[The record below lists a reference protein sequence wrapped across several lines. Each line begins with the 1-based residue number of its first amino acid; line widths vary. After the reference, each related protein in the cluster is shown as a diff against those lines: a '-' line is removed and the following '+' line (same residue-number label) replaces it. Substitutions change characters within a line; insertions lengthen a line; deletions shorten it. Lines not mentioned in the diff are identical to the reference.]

1 MRGNPDPAMSK
12 CQTIPPRYT
21 HDWLDKL
28 DKRTGVAKALGERH
42 NALVSDLGG
51 FDSLS
56 YQRASL
62 CRRAIHMEALIEQQE
77 AALASGEEVDTGKL
91 TQSINSL
98 IGLYKTLGLDRVA
111 RDASL
116 QAIIERSKAKQ

>member
-1 MRGNPDPAMSK
+1 MSK
-12 CQTIPPRYT
+12 TQQIPPKFT

-28 DKRTGVAKALGERH
+28 DGRTAIAKALQERH
-42 NALVSDLGG
+42 GALVNDLGG
-51 FDSLS
+51 TPSLS
-56 YQRASL
+56 YQRLSL
-62 CRRAIHMEALIEQQE
+62 TRRAIHMEALIEQQE
-77 AALASGEEVDTGKL
+77 AALARGEDVDTGKL

-116 QAIIERSKAKQ
+116 EAIISRSKGASK